1 MKIKKIT
8 KADYSSYLFSD
19 DEIKVKIVKADSV
32 YCENCGHTQRLWGE
46 EKYIC
51 KHCGTMVFR
60 NEKIRFKYRWRE
72 KIIRERRKNNGT
84 NTD

>member
-19 DEIKVKIVKADSV
+19 DETKVKIVKADSA
-32 YCENCGHTQRLWGE
+32 YCEHCGHTQRLWGE
-46 EKYIC
+46 DKYIC

-60 NEKIRFKYRWRE
+60 NEKIRFKYRLNEKLIRNRRE
-72 KIIRERRKNNGT
+72 QNGKNN
-84 NTD
+84 D